1 MKTVLVS
8 KQGNAKM
15 DILFVGVFKDEKKPG
30 AIKKTEPLFAR
41 ILEAA
46 AKKGRFSGKSQ
57 EVFASFQ
64 TSYRRASE
72 VVAIG
77 LGDKKDLK
85 AVTLRKIAG
94 KIIEIAS
101 ARKASKIRVM
111 ADTFL
116 GGALEARDVAAIFT
130 ELAGLAAYRFFRYKT
145 KKKDE
150 LPKFPET
157 MELVFDDQKAL
168 KELKPV
174 VSRAEMIAKS
184 VAYARDLNNEPGN
197 VMNSSRLVEE
207 SRSLAKEKGLKCTVL
222 GLPELKKL
230 GMNGLLA
237 VNQGSV
243 TPPALIILE
252 HGEEHKAKGTVCLVG
267 KGVTFDTGGISI
279 KPSKGMEEMK
289 FDKSGAI
296 AVIATLGLLADLK
309 SPLHVVG
316 LAPCVENN
324 VANDPQRPGDI
335 IRMYNGKTVEV
346 VNTDAE
352 GRLILADALSYC
364 EKFKPVAIIDAAT
377 LTGLCHYTFGDKAC
391 AILGTDQKLIDV
403 IREAG
408 EKTGERCWQL
418 PLWDD
423 YADAIKG
430 NHSDI
435 NNTGDG
441 YAGTITAT
449 MFLKEFVPA
458 KVPWIHLDIAG
469 TAYTA
474 KNRYDCPKGAT
485 GFGVR
490 LFAELLSNWNRE
502 NYLSV

>member
-1 MKTVLVS
+1 
-8 KQGNAKM
+8 
-15 DILFVGVFKDEKKPG
+15 
-30 AIKKTEPLFAR
+30 
-41 ILEAA
+41 
-46 AKKGRFSGKSQ
+46 
-57 EVFASFQ
+57 
-64 TSYRRASE
+64 
-72 VVAIG
+72 
-77 LGDKKDLK
+77 
-85 AVTLRKIAG
+85 
-94 KIIEIAS
+94 
-101 ARKASKIRVM
+101 
-111 ADTFL
+111 
-116 GGALEARDVAAIFT
+116 
-130 ELAGLAAYRFFRYKT
+130 
-145 KKKDE
+145 
-150 LPKFPET
+150 
-157 MELVFDDQKAL
+157 
-168 KELKPV
+168 
-174 VSRAEMIAKS
+174 
-184 VAYARDLNNEPGN
+184 
-197 VMNSSRLVEE
+197 MNSSRLIEE

-309 SPLHVVG
+309 LPLHVVG

-408 EKTGERCWQL
+408 EKPESVAGNFLFGMITRTRSRGIIPTLIIPVMVTRGRLRRRCFSKSLFRPKFRGSILISRERLIRPKTVTIVLRSDRIWGQTFCRASFKLEPRKLSQRVIYKKTPTFKTGL
-418 PLWDD
+418 FLSGGSLKFFPLQ
-423 YADAIKG
+423 AV
-430 NHSDI
+430 NLE
-435 NNTGDG
+435 
-441 YAGTITAT
+441 AGACFNLRRLTMKKTLACVMILFLAT
-449 MFLKEFVPA
+449 MFVTPSAFAKEP
-458 KVPWIHLDIAG
+458 
-469 TAYTA
+469 
-474 KNRYDCPKGAT
+474 KNSGRRFYCLPPD
-485 GFGVR
+485 R
-490 LFAELLSNWNRE
+490 S
-502 NYLSV
+502 